1 MILHLGVIEQQ
12 YDNSESYEKAKNKA
26 YKYGKAKAGNI
37 EAPAI
42 AAPMAKTTFDVAERL
57 EAKYHVM
64 ELFFEEVGVDL
75 IAKAL
80 EHSVNGA
87 IQNVLMGAP
96 VADEPLSPS
105 KQGPVS
111 EAMSE
116 VEAAFK
122 HFLSLQFLD
131 GVARGVPTQAAL
143 MGVNHRMKHPYA
155 NRPPRPSFIDTG
167 LYQANFKA
175 WID

>member
-1 MILHLGVIEQQ
+1 MILHLGIIEQQ

-42 AAPMAKTTFDVAERL
+42 AVPMAKTTFDVAERL

-75 IAKAL
+75 IAEAL

-87 IQNVLMGAP
+87 IKKVLMGAP
-96 VADEPLSPS
+96 MADEPLSPS

-116 VEAAFK
+116 IEAAFK
-122 HFLSLQFLD
+122 HFLSLKFLD
-131 GVARGVPTQAAL
+131 GVAPGVATKASL
-143 MGVNHRMKHPYA
+143 KGVNHRMKHPYA
-155 NRPPRPSFIDTG
+155 KRPSRPSFIDTG
-167 LYQANFKA
+167 LYEANFKA